1 MLKKLLISSLVLSGI
16 AVAPT
21 AVSAWTPGVPDPNTP
36 IKNVEREDSA
46 DIEVSGWIGEWDDTD
61 IEGPGPID
69 PEDPSN
75 VNVTIPVRVFFANSV
90 DEDGNPVPE
99 IISPLYTI
107 SNNSQTHALSVS
119 IDEFS
124 LTNNVPIRQHLSIVP
139 TREAGVTLQTRS
151 DSFLNSRHFFTNVQS
166 NTAKTFSFEG
176 QIDRASFPALGTPA
190 LRPTYNLKFHFAAV

>member
-1 MLKKLLISSLVLSGI
+1 MTLTLKDL
-16 AVAPT
+16 
-21 AVSAWTPGVPDPNTP
+21 
-36 IKNVEREDSA
+36 
-46 DIEVSGWIGEWDDTD
+46 
-61 IEGPGPID
+61 GPID

-151 DSFLNSRHFFTNVQS
+151 DSFLNSRHFFYKRTKQYGKNILIRRADRPCIIPS
-166 NTAKTFSFEG
+166 FGNTGITSY
-176 QIDRASFPALGTPA
+176 L
-190 LRPTYNLKFHFAAV
+190 